1 MADDIQ
7 KVITANAVKN
17 GTAVLRVDDLGNK
30 IVDDTYVK
38 NYVVASDKY
47 DNRFDDYHY
56 YS

>member
-38 NYVVASDKY
+38 NYVVSSDKY